1 MKVKFVLV
9 CAGGVDIIEKL
20 KQKIVQ
26 NIENLDLYEISISNL
41 QGGHSGVDIDKNIP
55 NAIKLIVKL

>member
-1 MKVKFVLV
+1 MYWL
-9 CAGGVDIIEKL
+9 CWRSRYYCEKL
-20 KQKIVQ
+20 KQKIVP

-55 NAIKLIVKL
+55 NAIKLIVKTIKRV